1 MIFLKISTFSARNHS
16 SESCGTFFFNLLG
29 IFLTMFFLKLFNIS
43 NDKEIFLH
51 YLHVFFCVYKILH
64 LFPNIATYFA
74 TFFQKFSLI
83 TLEFPHHCFKIF
95 SSNCYTYF
103 NDKVIRNSFW
113 LVGKIAL
120 SPVQHPYICQII

>member
-1 MIFLKISTFSARNHS
+1 MIVQNHVELSFVIYWLHFSQYI
-16 SESCGTFFFNLLG
+16 EYYTLL
-29 IFLTMFFLKLFNIS
+29 LVLMCFLKLFNIS

-51 YLHVFFCVYKILH
+51 FFHVFFCVYKILH

-83 TLEFPHHCFKIF
+83 ILEFPHHCFKIF

-103 NDKVIRNSFW
+103 VDKVIRNSFW